1 MSTSFRKFFA
11 QIYNRRGENL
21 LRIIISNHRYMATQI
36 QKRLFELTEQDLGKV
51 VGIDIGFSQIEK
63 GKLTD
68 FYGSF
73 DEDNNAIIA
82 VEIDENL
89 TYFMPPNGLIYL

>member
-1 MSTSFRKFFA
+1 
-11 QIYNRRGENL
+11 
-21 LRIIISNHRYMATQI
+21 MAE
-36 QKRLFELTEQDLGKV
+36 QKRLSQLTENDLGKV

-73 DEDNNAIIA
+73 DEDNNAIVA
-82 VEIDENL
+82 VEIDDNL
-89 TYFMPPNGLIYL
+89 TFFMPPNGIIYIS